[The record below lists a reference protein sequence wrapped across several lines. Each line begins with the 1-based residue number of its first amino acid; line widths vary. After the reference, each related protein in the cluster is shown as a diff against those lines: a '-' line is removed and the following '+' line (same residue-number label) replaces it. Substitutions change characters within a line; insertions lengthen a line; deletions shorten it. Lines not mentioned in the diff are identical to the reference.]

1 MMEKMFLLL
10 LGIFLFCGCGSSRKA
25 SKEYLAQKRHYYLV
39 QGYRPVVLPGT
50 KTVAENPFP
59 LSAYEK
65 EKLLDS
71 VAYVC
76 RTYLEKYPDHN
87 LDTWSKPDCEAYL
100 RAKSTQIIL
109 QFQPDYYRAYA
120 VPEIR
125 RYGHDFMGPY
135 FLLTYYYDR
144 TKEANGSPLDLKFK
158 MELVHVAINAR
169 NAQGRYLS
177 LPILNVD
184 DGSAGSVKNIR
195 IGLYTDRKWI
205 PYPYIIWNKDFAWG
219 SQVLFE

>member
-125 RYGHDFMGPY
+125 RFRNLYGVPY
-135 FLLTYYYDR
+135 YTLTYYYDPAR
-144 TKEANGSPLDLKFK
+144 EEYGMGKETRVVPGLIVVSVNIG
-158 MELVHVAINAR
+158 
-169 NAQGRYLS
+169 NAQA
-177 LPILNVD
+177 
-184 DGSAGSVKNIR
+184 AGFYMPVLENLGYGFR
-195 IGLYTDRKWI
+195 APDYEGGLLEDWI
-205 PYPYIIWNKDFAWG
+205 PYPYMIWNMNDGRK
-219 SQVLFE
+219 

>member
-1 MMEKMFLLL
+1 MEKMFLLL

-125 RYGHDFMGPY
+125 RFRNLYGVPY
-135 FLLTYYYDR
+135 YTLTYYYDPSR
-144 TKEANGSPLDLKFK
+144 EEYGMGKETRVVPGLIVVSVNIG
-158 MELVHVAINAR
+158 
-169 NAQGRYLS
+169 NAQA
-177 LPILNVD
+177 
-184 DGSAGSVKNIR
+184 AGFYMPVLENLGYGFR
-195 IGLYTDRKWI
+195 APDYEGGLLEDWI
-205 PYPYIIWNKDFAWG
+205 PYPYMIWNMNDGRK
-219 SQVLFE
+219 

>member
-1 MMEKMFLLL
+1 MMEKNILLL
-10 LGIFLFCGCGSSRKA
+10 LGIFLFCGCGSSRKVL
-25 SKEYLAQKRHYYLV
+25 KEYRAQKRHYYLV
-39 QGYRPVVLPGT
+39 QGYRPVALSDK
-50 KTVAENPFP
+50 KTGAENPFP

-87 LDTWSKPDCEAYL
+87 LDTWSKSDCEAYL

-125 RYGHDFMGPY
+125 RFRNLYGVPY
-135 FLLTYYYDR
+135 YTLTYYYDP
-144 TKEANGSPLDLKFK
+144 S
-158 MELVHVAINAR
+158 MEEYGMGEETRVIPGLIAVSVNIG
-169 NAQGRYLS
+169 NAQASGFYLPV
-177 LPILNVD
+177 LENLGYGFHAPDYEGGLLD
-184 DGSAGSVKNIR
+184 D
-195 IGLYTDRKWI
+195 WI
-205 PYPYIIWNKDFAWG
+205 PYPYMIWNMNDGRK
-219 SQVLFE
+219 

>member
-125 RYGHDFMGPY
+125 RFRNLYGVPY
-135 FLLTYYYDR
+135 YTLTYYYDPSR
-144 TKEANGSPLDLKFK
+144 EEYGMGKETRVVPGL
-158 MELVHVAINAR
+158 
-169 NAQGRYLS
+169 
-177 LPILNVD
+177 ILASVNI
-184 DGSAGSVKNIR
+184 GIGQAAGVYMPVLENLGYGFR
-195 IGLYTDRKWI
+195 APDYEGGLLEDWI
-205 PYPYIIWNKDFAWG
+205 PYPYMIWNMNDGRK
-219 SQVLFE
+219 

>member
-1 MMEKMFLLL
+1 ME
-10 LGIFLFCGCGSSRKA
+10 
-25 SKEYLAQKRHYYLV
+25 
-39 QGYRPVVLPGT
+39 GYRPVVLPGT

-125 RYGHDFMGPY
+125 RFRNLYGVPY
-135 FLLTYYYDR
+135 YTLTYYYDPSR
-144 TKEANGSPLDLKFK
+144 EEYGIGKETRVVPGLIVVSVNIG
-158 MELVHVAINAR
+158 
-169 NAQGRYLS
+169 NAQA
-177 LPILNVD
+177 
-184 DGSAGSVKNIR
+184 AGFYMPVLENLGYGFR
-195 IGLYTDRKWI
+195 APDYEGGLLEDWI
-205 PYPYIIWNKDFAWG
+205 PYPYMIWNMNDGRK
-219 SQVLFE
+219 

>member
-39 QGYRPVVLPGT
+39 QGYRPVVLPST

-76 RTYLEKYPDHN
+76 RTYLEKYHDYN

-125 RYGHDFMGPY
+125 RFRNLYGVPY
-135 FLLTYYYDR
+135 YTLTYYYDPSR
-144 TKEANGSPLDLKFK
+144 EEYGMGKETRVVPGLIVVSVNIG
-158 MELVHVAINAR
+158 
-169 NAQGRYLS
+169 NAQA
-177 LPILNVD
+177 
-184 DGSAGSVKNIR
+184 AGFYMPVLENLGYGFR
-195 IGLYTDRKWI
+195 APDYEGGLLEDWI
-205 PYPYIIWNKDFAWG
+205 PYPYMIWNMNDGRK
-219 SQVLFE
+219 

>member
-125 RYGHDFMGPY
+125 RFRNLYGVPY
-135 FLLTYYYDR
+135 YTLTYYYDPSR
-144 TKEANGSPLDLKFK
+144 EEYGMGKETRVVPGLIVVSVNIG
-158 MELVHVAINAR
+158 
-169 NAQGRYLS
+169 NAQA
-177 LPILNVD
+177 
-184 DGSAGSVKNIR
+184 AGFYMPVLENLGYGFR
-195 IGLYTDRKWI
+195 APDYEGGLLEDWI
-205 PYPYIIWNKDFAWG
+205 PYPYMIWNMNDGQK
-219 SQVLFE
+219 

>member
-76 RTYLEKYPDHN
+76 RTYLEKYHDHN

-125 RYGHDFMGPY
+125 RFRNLYGVPY
-135 FLLTYYYDR
+135 YTLTYYYDPSR
-144 TKEANGSPLDLKFK
+144 EEYGMGKETRVVPGLIVVSVNIG
-158 MELVHVAINAR
+158 
-169 NAQGRYLS
+169 NAQA
-177 LPILNVD
+177 
-184 DGSAGSVKNIR
+184 AGFYMPVLENLGYGFR
-195 IGLYTDRKWI
+195 APDYEGGLLEDWI
-205 PYPYIIWNKDFAWG
+205 PYPYMIWNMNDGRK
-219 SQVLFE
+219 

>member
-39 QGYRPVVLPGT
+39 QGYRPVVLPST

-76 RTYLEKYPDHN
+76 RTYLEKYYDHN

-125 RYGHDFMGPY
+125 RFRNLYGVPY
-135 FLLTYYYDR
+135 YTLTYYYDPSR
-144 TKEANGSPLDLKFK
+144 EEYGMGKETRVVPGLIVVSVNIG
-158 MELVHVAINAR
+158 
-169 NAQGRYLS
+169 NAQA
-177 LPILNVD
+177 
-184 DGSAGSVKNIR
+184 AGFYMPVLENLGYGFR
-195 IGLYTDRKWI
+195 APDYEGGLLEDWI
-205 PYPYIIWNKDFAWG
+205 PYPYMIWNMNDGRK
-219 SQVLFE
+219 

>member
-125 RYGHDFMGPY
+125 RFRNLYCVPY
-135 FLLTYYYDR
+135 YTLTYYYDPSR
-144 TKEANGSPLDLKFK
+144 EEYGMGKETRVVPGLIVVSVNIG
-158 MELVHVAINAR
+158 
-169 NAQGRYLS
+169 NAQAVGFYMPVLENLGYGFRAPDYE
-177 LPILNVD
+177 
-184 DGSAGSVKNIR
+184 G
-195 IGLYTDRKWI
+195 GLLEDWI
-205 PYPYIIWNKDFAWG
+205 PYPYMIWNMNDGRK
-219 SQVLFE
+219 

>member
-87 LDTWSKPDCEAYL
+87 LDTWSKPDCEAYF

-125 RYGHDFMGPY
+125 RFRNLYGVPY
-135 FLLTYYYDR
+135 YTLTYYYAPSR
-144 TKEANGSPLDLKFK
+144 EEYGMGKETRVVPGLIVVSVNIG
-158 MELVHVAINAR
+158 
-169 NAQGRYLS
+169 NAQAAGFYMPVLENLGYGFRAPDYE
-177 LPILNVD
+177 
-184 DGSAGSVKNIR
+184 DG
-195 IGLYTDRKWI
+195 LLEDWI
-205 PYPYIIWNKDFAWG
+205 PYPYMIWNMNDGRK
-219 SQVLFE
+219 

>member
-125 RYGHDFMGPY
+125 RFRNLYGVPY
-135 FLLTYYYDR
+135 YTLTYYYDPSR
-144 TKEANGSPLDLKFK
+144 EEYGMGKETRVVPGLIVVSVNIG
-158 MELVHVAINAR
+158 
-169 NAQGRYLS
+169 NAQALENLGYGFRAPDYE
-177 LPILNVD
+177 
-184 DGSAGSVKNIR
+184 G
-195 IGLYTDRKWI
+195 GLLEDWI
-205 PYPYIIWNKDFAWG
+205 PYPYMIWNMNDGRK
-219 SQVLFE
+219 

>member
-1 MMEKMFLLL
+1 MINTRFYLLIACVAL
-10 LGIFLFCGCGSSRKA
+10 IFVSCARKPL
-25 SKEYLAQKRHYYLV
+25 SVQGHYYAME
-39 QGYRPVVLPGT
+39 GYRPVVLPGT

-125 RYGHDFMGPY
+125 RFRNLYGVPY
-135 FLLTYYYDR
+135 YTLTYYYDPSR
-144 TKEANGSPLDLKFK
+144 EEYGMGKETRVVPGLIVVSVNIG
-158 MELVHVAINAR
+158 
-169 NAQGRYLS
+169 NAQA
-177 LPILNVD
+177 
-184 DGSAGSVKNIR
+184 AGFYMPVLENLGYGFR
-195 IGLYTDRKWI
+195 APDYEGGLLEDWI
-205 PYPYIIWNKDFAWG
+205 PYPYMIWNMNDGRK
-219 SQVLFE
+219 

>member
-10 LGIFLFCGCGSSRKA
+10 LGIFLFGGCGSSRKA

-125 RYGHDFMGPY
+125 RFRNLYGVPY
-135 FLLTYYYDR
+135 YTLTYYYDPSR
-144 TKEANGSPLDLKFK
+144 EEYGMGKETRVVPGLIVVSVNIG
-158 MELVHVAINAR
+158 
-169 NAQGRYLS
+169 NAQA
-177 LPILNVD
+177 
-184 DGSAGSVKNIR
+184 AGFYMPVLENLGYGFR
-195 IGLYTDRKWI
+195 APDYEGGLLEDWI
-205 PYPYIIWNKDFAWG
+205 PYPYMIWNMNDGRK
-219 SQVLFE
+219 

>member
-39 QGYRPVVLPGT
+39 QGYRPVVLPST

-76 RTYLEKYPDHN
+76 RTYLEKYHDHN

-125 RYGHDFMGPY
+125 RFRNLYGVPY
-135 FLLTYYYDR
+135 YTLTYYYDPSR
-144 TKEANGSPLDLKFK
+144 EEYGMGKETRVVPGLIVVSVNIG
-158 MELVHVAINAR
+158 
-169 NAQGRYLS
+169 NAQA
-177 LPILNVD
+177 
-184 DGSAGSVKNIR
+184 AGFYMPVLENLGYGFR
-195 IGLYTDRKWI
+195 APDYEGGLLEDWI
-205 PYPYIIWNKDFAWG
+205 PYPYMIWNMNDGRK
-219 SQVLFE
+219 

>member
-87 LDTWSKPDCEAYL
+87 FDTWSK
-100 RAKSTQIIL
+100 
-109 QFQPDYYRAYA
+109 PDYYRAYA

-125 RYGHDFMGPY
+125 RFRNLYGVPY
-135 FLLTYYYDR
+135 YTLTYYYDPSR
-144 TKEANGSPLDLKFK
+144 EEYGMGKETRVVPGLIVVSVNIG
-158 MELVHVAINAR
+158 
-169 NAQGRYLS
+169 NAQA
-177 LPILNVD
+177 
-184 DGSAGSVKNIR
+184 AGFYMPVLENLGYGFR
-195 IGLYTDRKWI
+195 APDYEGGLLEDWI
-205 PYPYIIWNKDFAWG
+205 PYPYMIWNMNDGRK
-219 SQVLFE
+219 

>member
-1 MMEKMFLLL
+1 MDMMEKMFLLL

-125 RYGHDFMGPY
+125 RFRNLYGVPY
-135 FLLTYYYDR
+135 YTLTYYYDPSR
-144 TKEANGSPLDLKFK
+144 EEYGMGKETRVVPGLIVVSVNIG
-158 MELVHVAINAR
+158 
-169 NAQGRYLS
+169 NAQA
-177 LPILNVD
+177 
-184 DGSAGSVKNIR
+184 AGFYMPVLENLGYGFR
-195 IGLYTDRKWI
+195 APDYEGGLLEDWI
-205 PYPYIIWNKDFAWG
+205 PYPYMIWNMNDGRK
-219 SQVLFE
+219 

>member
-65 EKLLDS
+65 ETLLDS
-71 VAYVC
+71 VAQIC
-76 RTYLEKYPDHN
+76 RTYLEKYHDHN

-100 RAKSTQIIL
+100 CAKSTQIIL

-125 RYGHDFMGPY
+125 RFRNLYGVPY
-135 FLLTYYYDR
+135 YTLTYYYDPSR
-144 TKEANGSPLDLKFK
+144 EEYGMGKETRVVPGLIVVSVNIG
-158 MELVHVAINAR
+158 
-169 NAQGRYLS
+169 NAQA
-177 LPILNVD
+177 
-184 DGSAGSVKNIR
+184 AGFYMPVLENLGYGFR
-195 IGLYTDRKWI
+195 APDYEGGLLEDWI
-205 PYPYIIWNKDFAWG
+205 PYPYMIWNMNDGRK
-219 SQVLFE
+219 

>member
-125 RYGHDFMGPY
+125 RFRNLYGVPY
-135 FLLTYYYDR
+135 YTLTYYYDASR
-144 TKEANGSPLDLKFK
+144 EEYGMGKETRVVPGLIVVSVNIG
-158 MELVHVAINAR
+158 
-169 NAQGRYLS
+169 NAQA
-177 LPILNVD
+177 
-184 DGSAGSVKNIR
+184 AGFYMPVLENLGYGFR
-195 IGLYTDRKWI
+195 APDYEGGLLEDWI
-205 PYPYIIWNKDFAWG
+205 PYPYMIWNMNDGRK
-219 SQVLFE
+219 

>member
-39 QGYRPVVLPGT
+39 QGYCPVVLPGT

-125 RYGHDFMGPY
+125 RFRNLYGVPY
-135 FLLTYYYDR
+135 YTLTYYYDPSR
-144 TKEANGSPLDLKFK
+144 EEYGMGKETRVVPGLIVVSVNIG
-158 MELVHVAINAR
+158 
-169 NAQGRYLS
+169 NAQA
-177 LPILNVD
+177 
-184 DGSAGSVKNIR
+184 AGFYMPVLENLGYGFR
-195 IGLYTDRKWI
+195 APDYEGGLLEDWI
-205 PYPYIIWNKDFAWG
+205 PYPYMIWNMNDGRK
-219 SQVLFE
+219 

>member
-125 RYGHDFMGPY
+125 RFRNLYGVPY
-135 FLLTYYYDR
+135 YTLTYYYDPSR
-144 TKEANGSPLDLKFK
+144 EEYGMGKETRVVPGLIVVSVNIG
-158 MELVHVAINAR
+158 
-169 NAQGRYLS
+169 NAQAAGFYMPVLENLGYGFRAPDYEGWKIGY
-177 LPILNVD
+177 PIP
-184 DGSAGSVKNIR
+184 I
-195 IGLYTDRKWI
+195 
-205 PYPYIIWNKDFAWG
+205 
-219 SQVLFE
+219 

>member
-125 RYGHDFMGPY
+125 RFRNLYGVPY
-135 FLLTYYYDR
+135 YTLTSYYDPSR
-144 TKEANGSPLDLKFK
+144 EEYGMGKETRVVPGLIVVSVNIG
-158 MELVHVAINAR
+158 
-169 NAQGRYLS
+169 NAQA
-177 LPILNVD
+177 
-184 DGSAGSVKNIR
+184 AGFYMPVLENLGYGFR
-195 IGLYTDRKWI
+195 APDYEGGLLEDWI
-205 PYPYIIWNKDFAWG
+205 PYPYMIWNMNDGRK
-219 SQVLFE
+219 

>member
-125 RYGHDFMGPY
+125 RFRNLYGVPY
-135 FLLTYYYDR
+135 YTLTYYYDPSR
-144 TKEANGSPLDLKFK
+144 EEYGMGKETRVVPGLIVVSVNIG
-158 MELVHVAINAR
+158 
-169 NAQGRYLS
+169 NAQA
-177 LPILNVD
+177 
-184 DGSAGSVKNIR
+184 AGFYMPVLENLGYGFR
-195 IGLYTDRKWI
+195 APDYEGGLLEDWI
-205 PYPYIIWNKDFAWG
+205 PYPYMIWNI
-219 SQVLFE
+219 E

>member
-25 SKEYLAQKRHYYLV
+25 SIEYLAQKRHYYLV

-125 RYGHDFMGPY
+125 RFRNLYGVPY
-135 FLLTYYYDR
+135 YTLTYYYDPSR
-144 TKEANGSPLDLKFK
+144 EEYGMGKETRVVPGLIVVSVNIG
-158 MELVHVAINAR
+158 
-169 NAQGRYLS
+169 NAQA
-177 LPILNVD
+177 
-184 DGSAGSVKNIR
+184 AGFYMPVLENLGYGFR
-195 IGLYTDRKWI
+195 APDYEGGLLEDWI
-205 PYPYIIWNKDFAWG
+205 PYPYMIWNMNDGRK
-219 SQVLFE
+219 

>member
-1 MMEKMFLLL
+1 MINTRFYLLIACVAL
-10 LGIFLFCGCGSSRKA
+10 IFVSCARKPL
-25 SKEYLAQKRHYYLV
+25 SVQGHYYAME
-39 QGYRPVVLPGT
+39 GNRPVVLPGT

-76 RTYLEKYPDHN
+76 RTYLEKYYDHN

-125 RYGHDFMGPY
+125 RFRNLYGVPY
-135 FLLTYYYDR
+135 YTLTYYYDPSR
-144 TKEANGSPLDLKFK
+144 EEYGMGKETRVVPGLIVVSVNIG
-158 MELVHVAINAR
+158 
-169 NAQGRYLS
+169 NAQA
-177 LPILNVD
+177 
-184 DGSAGSVKNIR
+184 AGFYMPVLENLGYGFR
-195 IGLYTDRKWI
+195 APDYEGGLLEDWI
-205 PYPYIIWNKDFAWG
+205 PYPYMIWNMNDGRK
-219 SQVLFE
+219 

>member
-125 RYGHDFMGPY
+125 RFRNLYGVPY
-135 FLLTYYYDR
+135 YTLTYYYDPSR
-144 TKEANGSPLDLKFK
+144 EEYGMGKETRVVPGLIVVSVNIG
-158 MELVHVAINAR
+158 
-169 NAQGRYLS
+169 NAQAVGFYMPVLENLGYGFRAPDYE
-177 LPILNVD
+177 
-184 DGSAGSVKNIR
+184 G
-195 IGLYTDRKWI
+195 GLLEDWI
-205 PYPYIIWNKDFAWG
+205 PYPYMIWNMNDGRK
-219 SQVLFE
+219 

>member
-59 LSAYEK
+59 LFAYEK

-87 LDTWSKPDCEAYL
+87 LDTWSEPDCEAYL
-100 RAKSTQIIL
+100 RAKSTQMIL

-125 RYGHDFMGPY
+125 RFRNLYGVPY
-135 FLLTYYYDR
+135 YTLTYYYDPSR
-144 TKEANGSPLDLKFK
+144 EEYGMGKETRVVPGLIVVSVNIG
-158 MELVHVAINAR
+158 
-169 NAQGRYLS
+169 NAQA
-177 LPILNVD
+177 
-184 DGSAGSVKNIR
+184 AGFYMPVLENLGYGFR
-195 IGLYTDRKWI
+195 ATDYEGGLLEDWI
-205 PYPYIIWNKDFAWG
+205 PYPYMIWNMNDGRK
-219 SQVLFE
+219 

>member
-125 RYGHDFMGPY
+125 RFRNLYGVPY
-135 FLLTYYYDR
+135 YTLTYYYDPSR
-144 TKEANGSPLDLKFK
+144 EEYGMGKETRVVPGLIVVSVNIG
-158 MELVHVAINAR
+158 
-169 NAQGRYLS
+169 NAQA
-177 LPILNVD
+177 
-184 DGSAGSVKNIR
+184 AGFYM
-195 IGLYTDRKWI
+195 IGYSGETVFVTI
-205 PYPYIIWNKDFAWG
+205 SHTY
-219 SQVLFE
+219 

>member
-125 RYGHDFMGPY
+125 RFRNLYGVPY
-135 FLLTYYYDR
+135 YTLTYYYDPSR
-144 TKEANGSPLDLKFK
+144 EEYGMGKETRVVPGLIVVSVNIG
-158 MELVHVAINAR
+158 
-169 NAQGRYLS
+169 NAQA
-177 LPILNVD
+177 
-184 DGSAGSVKNIR
+184 AGFYMPVLENLGYGFR
-195 IGLYTDRKWI
+195 APDYEGGLLEDWI
-205 PYPYIIWNKDFAWG
+205 PYPYMIWNMNDGRK
-219 SQVLFE
+219 

>member
-10 LGIFLFCGCGSSRKA
+10 LGIFLFCGCGSSRRA

-125 RYGHDFMGPY
+125 RFRNLYGVPY
-135 FLLTYYYDR
+135 YTLTYYYDPSR
-144 TKEANGSPLDLKFK
+144 EEYGMGKETRVVPGLIVVSVNIG
-158 MELVHVAINAR
+158 
-169 NAQGRYLS
+169 NAQA
-177 LPILNVD
+177 
-184 DGSAGSVKNIR
+184 AGFYMPVLENLGYGFR
-195 IGLYTDRKWI
+195 APDYEGGLLEDWI
-205 PYPYIIWNKDFAWG
+205 PYPYMIWNMNDGRK
-219 SQVLFE
+219 

>member
-1 MMEKMFLLL
+1 M
-10 LGIFLFCGCGSSRKA
+10 
-25 SKEYLAQKRHYYLV
+25 V

-125 RYGHDFMGPY
+125 RFRNLYGVPY
-135 FLLTYYYDR
+135 YTLTYYYDPSR
-144 TKEANGSPLDLKFK
+144 EEYGMGKETRVVPGLIVVFVNMGMRRLPGSICRFWKTWA
-158 MELVHVAINAR
+158 MASVHLIMRVDCWKI
-169 NAQGRYLS
+169 GY
-177 LPILNVD
+177 PIP
-184 DGSAGSVKNIR
+184 I
-195 IGLYTDRKWI
+195 
-205 PYPYIIWNKDFAWG
+205 
-219 SQVLFE
+219 

>member
-100 RAKSTQIIL
+100 CAKSTQIIL

-125 RYGHDFMGPY
+125 RFRNLYGVPY
-135 FLLTYYYDR
+135 YTLTYYYDPSR
-144 TKEANGSPLDLKFK
+144 EEYGMGKETRVVPGLIVVSVNIG
-158 MELVHVAINAR
+158 
-169 NAQGRYLS
+169 NAQA
-177 LPILNVD
+177 
-184 DGSAGSVKNIR
+184 AGFYMPVLENLGYGFR
-195 IGLYTDRKWI
+195 APDYEGGLLEDWI
-205 PYPYIIWNKDFAWG
+205 PYPYMIWNMNDGRK
-219 SQVLFE
+219 